1 MLVEVINMAGKT
13 VNLNIRTNKA
23 LKDSVENIL
32 HDLGLNHSTVIN
44 LLYRQIFLLKEI
56 PFPIKM
62 PNKTTQKA
70 IKELESKKGLKT
82 YNNSAELFEE
92 LGI

>member
-1 MLVEVINMAGKT
+1 MAGKT

-23 LKDSVENIL
+23 LKDSVESIL

-62 PNKTTQKA
+62 PNKATQKA
-70 IKELESKKGLKT
+70 IRELERGKNVKSFKNSKELIDD
-82 YNNSAELFEE
+82 

>member
-1 MLVEVINMAGKT
+1 MAGKT

-23 LKDSVENIL
+23 LKDSVEGIL

-44 LLYRQIFLLKEI
+44 LLYRQISLRKEI
-56 PFPIKM
+56 PFSIQI
-62 PNKTTQKA
+62 PNKETQKA
-70 IKELESKKGLKT
+70 ITELESGKNVKSFK
-82 YNNSAELFEE
+82 NSKELFDD

>member
-1 MLVEVINMAGKT
+1 MAGKT

-23 LKDSVENIL
+23 LKDSVESIL
-32 HDLGLNHSTVIN
+32 HDLGLNHSAVIN

-70 IKELESKKGLKT
+70 IKELECGKGIKT
-82 YNNSAELFEE
+82 FKNSNELFEE

>member
-1 MLVEVINMAGKT
+1 MAGKT

-23 LKDSVENIL
+23 LKDSVEGIL

-56 PFPIKM
+56 PFPIKL

-82 YNNSAELFEE
+82 YRNSDELFEE

>member
-1 MLVEVINMAGKT
+1 MAGKT

-23 LKDSVENIL
+23 LKDSVEGIL
-32 HDLGLNHSTVIN
+32 HDLGLNHSIVIN

-56 PFPIKM
+56 PFPIRL
-62 PNKTTQKA
+62 PNKVTQEA
-70 IKELESKKGLKT
+70 IKELESGKGLKT
-82 YNNSAELFEE
+82 YSHSAELFEE

>member
-1 MLVEVINMAGKT
+1 MAGKT

-23 LKDSVENIL
+23 LKDSVESIL

-44 LLYRQIFLLKEI
+44 LLYRQISLRKEI
-56 PFPIKM
+56 PFSIQI
-62 PNKTTQKA
+62 PNKETQKA
-70 IKELESKKGLKT
+70 ILELESGKNVKSFK
-82 YNNSAELFEE
+82 NSKELFDD

>member
-1 MLVEVINMAGKT
+1 MAGKT

-23 LKDSVENIL
+23 LKDSVEKIL

-44 LLYRQIFLLKEI
+44 LLYRQIFLLQEI
-56 PFPIKM
+56 PFPIKL
-62 PNKTTQKA
+62 PNKATQKA
-70 IKELESKKGLKT
+70 IKELESGKSLKN
-82 YNNSAELFEE
+82 YSNSAELFEE

>member
-1 MLVEVINMAGKT
+1 MAGKT

-23 LKDSVENIL
+23 LKDSVEDIL

-56 PFPIKM
+56 PFPIRM
-62 PNKTTQKA
+62 PNQSTQKA
-70 IKELESKKGLKT
+70 IKELESGKRLKT
-82 YNNSAELFEE
+82 YRSSAELLKE

>member
-1 MLVEVINMAGKT
+1 MTGKT

-44 LLYRQIFLLKEI
+44 LLYRQISLRKEI
-56 PFPIKM
+56 PFSIQI
-62 PNKTTQKA
+62 PNKETQKA
-70 IKELESKKGLKT
+70 IMELESGKNVKSFK
-82 YNNSAELFEE
+82 NSKELFDD

>member
-1 MLVEVINMAGKT
+1 MAGKT

-23 LKDSVENIL
+23 LKDAVENIL

-62 PNKTTQKA
+62 PNKTTQEA
-70 IKELESKKGLKT
+70 IKELESGKGPKT
-82 YNNSAELFEE
+82 YKNSDELFEE

>member
-1 MLVEVINMAGKT
+1 MAGKT

-23 LKDSVENIL
+23 LKDSVESIL

-70 IKELESKKGLKT
+70 IRELESGKNVKSFK
-82 YNNSAELFEE
+82 NSKELIDD

>member
-1 MLVEVINMAGKT
+1 MAGKT

-70 IKELESKKGLKT
+70 IKELESGKGLKSFK
-82 YNNSAELFEE
+82 NSNELFEE

>member
-1 MLVEVINMAGKT
+1 MAGKT

-23 LKDSVENIL
+23 LKDSVESIL
-32 HDLGLNHSTVIN
+32 HDLGLTHSTVIN

-62 PNKTTQKA
+62 PSKTTQKA
-70 IKELESKKGLKT
+70 IKELESEKGLKT
-82 YNNSAELFEE
+82 YSDSAELFEE

>member
-1 MLVEVINMAGKT
+1 MAGKT
-13 VNLNIRTNKA
+13 ANLNIRTSKA

-32 HDLGLNHSTVIN
+32 HDLGLTHSTVIN
-44 LLYRQIFLLKEI
+44 LLYRQIFLLKGI
-56 PFPIKM
+56 PFPIKI
-62 PNKTTQKA
+62 PNKMTQKA

-82 YNNSAELFEE
+82 YSHSSELFEE